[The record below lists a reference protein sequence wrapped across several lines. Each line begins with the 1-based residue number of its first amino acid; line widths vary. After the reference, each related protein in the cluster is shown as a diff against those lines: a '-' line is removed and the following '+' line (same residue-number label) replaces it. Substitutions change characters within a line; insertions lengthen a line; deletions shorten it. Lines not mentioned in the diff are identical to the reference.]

1 LSPIPP
7 WDNLYINIANLSEFY
22 INLIIFLV
30 FGVIAIYL
38 GYLFKDK
45 IENRK
50 ESNILYEYSIIVIC
64 ILLFSP
70 LSRKAHFIFLLIPHF
85 FLFYYIF
92 VNNRGTKLIRYLLV
106 ISLILNS
113 ITSELPVQ
121 IFAFIYNLPTSGD
134 LNGSDLSDIFESF
147 SCVTIGTVL
156 LFAGLC
162 AAIFYTNKTWNKL
175 NDKNTKHT
183 KKD

>member
-1 LSPIPP
+1 MTQH
-7 WDNLYINIANLSEFY
+7 
-22 INLIIFLV
+22 
-30 FGVIAIYL
+30 
-38 GYLFKDK
+38 KDK

-50 ESNILYEYSIIVIC
+50 ESNILYEYSIMVIC
-64 ILLFSP
+64 MLLFSP
-70 LSRKAHFIFLLIPHF
+70 LSRKAHFILLLIPHF

-92 VNNRGTKLIRYLLV
+92 ANNRGTKLIKYLLV

-121 IFAFIYNLPTSGD
+121 IFAFIYNLSTSGD

-147 SCVTIGTVL
+147 SCVTIGTIL

-175 NDKNTKHT
+175 NDKNTKYT